1 MWKLLELLKEKLL
14 ELSLMEAPRI
24 LIDGKI

>member
-24 LIDGKI
+24 LIDGRI